1 MAKAILFVNLKKEDA
16 QTLADKIIAELGKK
30 DIEGRIFTS
39 DEKQDF
45 KAADAYS
52 VSFSLGGDGTVLYTA
67 RAMAPLGVPIFPIN
81 LGTLG
86 FIAAVH
92 PEEWERIFSGWRAGK
107 VKPSRRLMLETRV
120 ERAGREVFR
129 GCCLN
134 DTVISASGIAKVIRL
149 RVSAGGES
157 FALAEEAPAGDT
169 SAVAVESFM
178 PLGQYRS
185 DGLIVAT
192 PTGSTA
198 YSVAAGGPI
207 LDPEL
212 EAISLNPSC
221 AITLSQRPMVLP
233 AGETILVEVEEGQ
246 RSGVLLTMDGQ
257 VTEPLEPGDKV
268 FISRAEN
275 PALLIASDRKVF
287 YTALKTK
294 LAWMGMP
301 GVSNA

>member
-1 MAKAILFVNLKKEDA
+1 MAKAILFVNLKKADA
-16 QTLADKIIAELGKK
+16 QTLADKIIRELDQRK
-30 DIEGRIFTS
+30 IEGRIFTS
-39 DEKQDF
+39 NEKQGF
-45 KAADAYS
+45 NAEDAYS
-52 VSFSLGGDGTVLYTA
+52 TAFSLGGDGTVLYTA

-92 PEEWERIFSGWRAGK
+92 PEEWEGVFDSWNRGT
-107 VKPSRRLMLETRV
+107 VKPSPRLMLETRV
-120 ERAGREVFR
+120 ERAGKEVFR

-134 DTVISASGIAKVIRL
+134 DTVISASGIAKLIRL
-149 RVSAGGES
+149 QVSTGSSSGE
-157 FALAEEAPAGDT
+157 P
-169 SAVAVESFM
+169 FM
-178 PLGQYRS
+178 RLGQYRS

-198 YSVAAGGPI
+198 YSAAAGGPI

-212 EAISLNPSC
+212 EAFILNPIC
-221 AITLSQRPMVLP
+221 PFTLSHRPMVLP
-233 AGETILVEVEEGQ
+233 AGETVLVEVEENQ
-246 RSGVLLTMDGQ
+246 RSGVLLTIDGQ
-257 VTEPLEPGDKV
+257 VTEPLEPGDKI
-268 FISRAEN
+268 FISRAAK
-275 PALLIASDRKVF
+275 PVLLIASDRKVF